1 MAALPRFGLDFG
13 LACLP
18 SFLGVPPRGAVVV
31 KSPMVATDSE
41 IGLAKYVQPWGLRLN
56 SCQQMTY

>member
-1 MAALPRFGLDFG
+1 L
-13 LACLP
+13 
-18 SFLGVPPRGAVVV
+18 VV

-56 SCQQMTY
+56 SAKQKS